1 MMEFNERL
9 KLERKRLGLS
19 QEKFAALGGVTR
31 DTQMNYENGSRKPD
45 SAYLTAMAVAG
56 IDVLFLL
63 TGESSNAPLTKDESD
78 LLEGF
83 RSLDI
88 RGKAG
93 VLGMI
98 FGLTSGSESSSGA
111 RTPAMNIKGNVGH
124 QIHGDVFGTIKGV
137 VMGNKIVKKK

>member
-45 SAYLTAMAVAG
+45 SAYLAAMADAG

-63 TGESSNAPLTKDESD
+63 TGQSSNAPLTKDESD
-78 LLEGF
+78 LLAGF

-98 FGLTSGSESSSGA
+98 FGLTSSSEPRSEA
-111 RTPAMNIKGNVGH
+111 RMPSMTIKGNVGH
-124 QIHGDVFGTIKGV
+124 QIHGDVHGTIQGV
-137 VMGNKIVKKK
+137 DMRKKVVKKK